1 MTYKEIQCFEGALS
15 GTEVIGIMVARS
27 KKRFTKCAVNRAK
40 RAKESAGYNIILTDE
55 QNLYS
60 DLIEYI
66 ESNRL
71 DSSNNINLKNIELQ
85 LVEIRQ
91 EIQQLRE
98 ELAAERLKSENRQ

>member
-1 MTYKEIQCFEGALS
+1 LEGVFT
-15 GTEVIGIMVARS
+15 GTDKRITIGILVARS
-27 KKRFTKCAVNRAK
+27 KKKFTKEAENRAK
-40 RAKESAGYNIILTDE
+40 VSKSNGYNIILTDE